1 MLIRSEINGLVV
13 SAPVLGPEGVE
24 FLILTVIK
32 NKKIC
37 PVAPRFTALI
47 ADPDTVDAIYVAW
60 EAVRVRVGSVL
71 NGLSIDIDD
80 TIYQVLSK
88 KKWKLEGDS
97 IALAVFLKLHILFNN
112 QFANYHNIVATGAI
126 RKKKDGYTIDCVEG
140 VREKLGKICLIKNS
154 RKKTA
159 IFLPKENAPELDIVN
174 CVNDIWT
181 VDNSLAF
188 HCHHTAN

>member
-1 MLIRSEINGLVV
+1 M
-13 SAPVLGPEGVE
+13 
-24 FLILTVIK
+24 
-32 NKKIC
+32 
-37 PVAPRFTALI
+37 
-47 ADPDTVDAIYVAW
+47 
-60 EAVRVRVGSVL
+60 
-71 NGLSIDIDD
+71 
-80 TIYQVLSK
+80 
-88 KKWKLEGDS
+88 
-97 IALAVFLKLHILFNN
+97 
-112 QFANYHNIVATGAI
+112 ATGAI